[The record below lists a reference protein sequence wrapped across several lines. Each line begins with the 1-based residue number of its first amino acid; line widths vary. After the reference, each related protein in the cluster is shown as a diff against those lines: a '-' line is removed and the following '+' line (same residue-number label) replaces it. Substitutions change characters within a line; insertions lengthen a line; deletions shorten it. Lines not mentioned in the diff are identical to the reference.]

1 MSRNPDEPVKSCRKL
16 ESGLRLGQEGIR
28 ACQLGQFASPIY
40 WTAEELASLYITKDM
55 IIEKRQRLFEMLND
69 DHSDIP
75 CKHCEMVCIRPYRE
89 VHFSSLGH
97 IDFAPVS
104 ACNLRCTFCGYTK
117 QNAFHDA
124 RYDALEVLNL
134 FAPEDAAWDATVD
147 LNGGEPTLIPNLEEY
162 LNFFVSHRVRVLLYT
177 NAVQFRQ
184 SIFDGLRQ
192 GSIRW
197 VCTSL
202 DTGTPSSFLKLK
214 GRDHFLQVVENLT
227 RYASAGGSSR
237 GMLAVKYIFC
247 AENCTDDDITGFA
260 YAMLAIRP
268 QKIWLTVDFEP
279 LCDLPAGAMD
289 LGSHDYSQQIQYYA
303 KLFWLLRK
311 HGLEPVHYN
320 DTHLAAISP
329 QGRLLM
335 DSVRQEI
342 ARTAPSKSIQDE
354 DLLLCDF
361 RTPAEAEALPVQTF
375 TLDPLRFEGLS
386 VLNEPGSLSGLRVM
400 IAPTSP
406 ASKALLDVPEIQSAQ
421 ILGFLDRDPILWG
434 KQVGGVPIYGYQA
447 VTDLAP
453 DIVLAV
459 PPQQHRTEIL
469 NTLSLACREATRI
482 AALASLE
489 G

>member
-1 MSRNPDEPVKSCRKL
+1 MSRDPDEPVKSCRKL

-28 ACQLGQFASPIY
+28 ACQLGQFAAPIY
-40 WTAEELASLYITKDM
+40 WTAEEVATLHITKDM
-55 IIEKRQRLFEMLND
+55 IIEKRRQLFEMLND

-75 CKHCEMVCIRPYRE
+75 CKHCEMVCHRPYRE
-89 VHFSSLGH
+89 VNFSSLGH

-117 QNAFHDA
+117 QNSFHDA
-124 RYDALEVLNL
+124 RYDALEVLRL
-134 FAPEDAAWDATVD
+134 FTPEDAAWDATVD

-162 LNFFVSHRVRVLLYT
+162 LDFFISHRVRVLLYT
-177 NAVQFRQ
+177 NAVRFRQ
-184 SIFDGLRQ
+184 SIYDGLRD
-192 GSIRW
+192 GSTRW

-202 DTGTPSSFLKLK
+202 DAGTPSSFRKLK
-214 GRDHFLQVVENLT
+214 GRDHFLQVIENLT
-227 RYASAGGSSR
+227 RYACAGSSGR

-247 AENCTDDDITGFA
+247 ADNCTDDDIAGFA

-279 LCDLPAGAMD
+279 LCDLPTGAMG
-289 LGSHDYSQQIQYYA
+289 LGPHDYSQHIQYYA

-335 DSVRQEI
+335 ESIRQEI
-342 ARTAPSKSIQDE
+342 ARTAPSRVIPE
-354 DLLLCDF
+354 TDLLLHDF
-361 RTPAEAEALPVQTF
+361 RAPAKTGAFPVHTF
-375 TLDPLRFEGLS
+375 TLDPLRFEGLG
-386 VLNEPGSLSGLRVM
+386 VLNEPGALKDKRVM

-406 ASKALLDVPEIQSAQ
+406 ASKALLEVPEIQSAK

-434 KQVGGVPIYGYQA
+434 KRVGSIPIHGYQA

-453 DIVLAV
+453 DIVLVV
-459 PPQQHRTEIL
+459 PPQQHRNEIL
-469 NTLSLACREATRI
+469 NTLSLTCGKATQI
-482 AALASLE
+482 ATLAPSE